1 MALTDSQKTSF
12 VFKKAVSQVSE
23 TSTTR
28 DFFEEPYSGR
38 DIVLPSQVWN
48 QASSI
53 PNAAPTL
60 SDGQSSGVVTRYID
74 KSMSAVAGASKAFY
88 LAELVDAI
96 PFNYGDGTSY
106 LYGLKTST
114 GSTIPFGSG
123 DWVVNNASG
132 TLLFYG
138 SLPSGVDA
146 SNPPKISFYRYTGTK
161 GVGSGGSGGIALTDL
176 SVGAEGTASGDGAIA
191 YDNTTGEFTYT
202 PPDLSGYLTSY
213 TETQTL
219 DDVITLG
226 NTTTQTAVIP
236 FYYAQQSNFPNATTY
251 HGAMAHSHTDG
262 AMYFAHA
269 GNWVELANS
278 SDVPT
283 ALTDLGISDG
293 SAGQVLQTDGNGG
306 FSFASVSSG
315 GATALNGLSDVT
327 LSTPSS
333 GQLLSYNGSQWV
345 NTTPA
350 YLDNTDIGSNVL
362 AYDSNL
368 QSFVTAFTLPTSDG
382 SNGQVLTTDGNGG
395 LSFSTVSGG
404 SGSLTVSEIS
414 GSTTSNEVTSVTAL
428 RFDNTTGFNVT
439 DLGSGEVEISLG
451 SSFKTL
457 QVSGQSDLVA
467 VGEDTLELVAGTGI
481 SITTNTSSTPK
492 ALTITATGSSIAQV
506 LNNGDF
512 SDNTSAVELATI
524 TANQTLDSFAT
535 ADYRTAKYLIQAIN
549 GADVHSTEV
558 FLTHDDNDVY
568 ITEYATIY
576 TNTSLFTVSA
586 EISGTNLNVIVTPT
600 SVDTTFDFVRTL
612 IVARTVQSFE
622 FEGDLQSLGGSATDL
637 QSETGDA
644 VDLNDIGLEGD
655 LQSDTGSE
663 DLNSGSGETD
673 LSS

>member
-1 MALTDSQKTSF
+1 MSVD
-12 VFKKAVSQVSE
+12 
-23 TSTTR
+23 
-28 DFFEEPYSGR
+28 YSGLTR
-38 DIVLPSQVWN
+38 NTWPGTWSPSSDSPIALDTELRGTLQSISGDVADRLVDIPGQRLTEGMLVYVKNGYTNGSGTALAGDTYYTYKLQINESRNTNTGAV
-48 QASSI
+48 
-53 PNAAPTL
+53 PNA
-60 SDGQSSGVVTRYID
+60 DGNWSVV
-74 KSMSAVAGASKAFY
+74 
-88 LAELVDAI
+88 
-96 PFNYGDGTSY
+96 
-106 LYGLKTST
+106 
-114 GSTIPFGSG
+114 
-123 DWVVNNASG
+123 
-132 TLLFYG
+132 
-138 SLPSGVDA
+138 
-146 SNPPKISFYRYTGTK
+146 SF
-161 GVGSGGSGGIALTDL
+161 GGSGG
-176 SVGAEGTASGDGAIA
+176 
-191 YDNTTGEFTYT
+191 
-202 PPDLSGYLTSY
+202 

-226 NTTTQTAVIP
+226 STTTQTAVIP
-236 FYYAQQSNFPNATTY
+236 FYYAQQSDFPNATTY
-251 HGAMAHSHTDG
+251 HGAIAHSHSDG

-278 SDVPT
+278 SDLPT
-283 ALTDLGISDG
+283 TLTDLGISDG
-293 SAGQVLQTDGNGG
+293 SAGQVLQTDGNGN

-362 AYDSNL
+362 AYDGNL

-382 SNGQVLTTDGNGG
+382 TANQVLTTDGNGG

-414 GSTTSNEVTSVTAL
+414 GSTISNEVTSVTAL

-512 SDNTSAVELATI
+512 SDNTSAVELTTT

-600 SVDTTFDFVRTL
+600 SANTTFDFVRTL
-612 IVARTVQSFE
+612 IVARTVQSFESFE

-655 LQSDTGSE
+655 LQTDTGSE
-663 DLNSGSGETD
+663 DLQAGEGTEDLNGEVIIALQGDLLTQSGTEDLESGSGIEELNT
-673 LSS
+673 